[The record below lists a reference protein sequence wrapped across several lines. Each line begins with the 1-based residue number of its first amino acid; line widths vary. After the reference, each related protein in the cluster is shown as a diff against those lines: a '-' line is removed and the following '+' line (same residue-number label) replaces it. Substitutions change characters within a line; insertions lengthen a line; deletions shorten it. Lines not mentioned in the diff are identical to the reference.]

1 MFINI
6 RELKKGS
13 DIKIEAPQ
21 KNRNISENKVWA
33 RWFKSFQFLCQYIL
47 NFIRLTLEA
56 TSFSTIRNKYNFLI
70 QWHDRYVACMF
81 SIPVTLCH

>member
-21 KNRNISENKVWA
+21 KNRNISENKV
-33 RWFKSFQFLCQYIL
+33 
-47 NFIRLTLEA
+47 
-56 TSFSTIRNKYNFLI
+56 
-70 QWHDRYVACMF
+70 
-81 SIPVTLCH
+81 